1 MTIDD
6 RQTPPPLHFEVTV
19 GEEGRLEIVGPF
31 RAGQRLTVLVIQEP
45 AELDDLA
52 AAASSSLGFWDN
64 PLDDEDWNDPTAG

>member
-6 RQTPPPLHFEVTV
+6 RQTPLPLHFEVTV

-31 RAGQRLTVLVIQEP
+31 RAGQRLTVLVIQGPSEFQ
-45 AELDDLA
+45 DLA

-64 PLDDEDWNDPTAG
+64 PLDDEDWNEPTAG